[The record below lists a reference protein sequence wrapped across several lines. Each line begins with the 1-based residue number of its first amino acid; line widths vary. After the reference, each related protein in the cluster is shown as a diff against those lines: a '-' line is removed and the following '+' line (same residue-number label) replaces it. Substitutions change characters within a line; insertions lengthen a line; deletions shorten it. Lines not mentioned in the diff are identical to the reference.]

1 MKGKF
6 YFWFMAKKQAL
17 FSGLIISVI
26 RTPMAAQA
34 DTTRNEGYSRI
45 YKT

>member
-17 FSGLIISVI
+17 SSGLIISVI
-26 RTPMAAQA
+26 RTPMGAQA
-34 DTTRNEGYSRI
+34 DTTRNDGYIRI